1 VPFTNKQ
8 LAFKALQH
16 GLRHASDNSKMW
28 QNYMI
33 VAVDVGQ
40 LAEAARALSRV
51 ISSKNDG
58 VSLAVL
64 SKLVDAVARED
75 WNGGAGMDQPMST
88 TMGIGLLP
96 IVERLFEVV
105 ILPRVKESPRIYAI
119 YAKLFRWKEDW
130 AGALDCYMKAYR
142 SGIASDETVER
153 ELPRFKEAVEDLEEV
168 VDVMRLLGPRAKE
181 QEAAQGL
188 EKGKAKWS
196 DWKFQA
202 RTMVR
207 TFQGRTR
214 ETWALSS
221 TESNAE
227 FDS

>member
-40 LAEAARALSRV
+40 LSEAARALSRTLE
-51 ISSKNDG
+51 SKNARDAATQ
-58 VSLAVL
+58 VDLAVL
-64 SKLVDAVARED
+64 SKLVDAVTRED
-75 WNGGAGMDQPMST
+75 WNGGAGSRSPDQPYTSNEGM
-88 TMGIGLLP
+88 GLLP

-105 ILPRVKESPRIYAI
+105 ILPRVAETSRIYAI
-119 YAKLFRWKEDW
+119 YAKIFRWKEDW
-130 AGALDCYMKAYR
+130 AGALNCYMKAYR

-153 ELPRFKEAVEDLEEV
+153 ELPRFKDAVEDLEEL
-168 VDVMRLLGPRAKE
+168 VDVMRLLGPQAKE
-181 QEAAQGL
+181 QEAVQGL

-207 TFQGRTR
+207 TFQGRTKD
-214 ETWALSS
+214 T
-221 TESNAE
+221 
-227 FDS
+227 

>member
-1 VPFTNKQ
+1 
-8 LAFKALQH
+8 
-16 GLRHASDNSKMW
+16 
-28 QNYMI
+28 
-33 VAVDVGQ
+33 
-40 LAEAARALSRV
+40 
-51 ISSKNDG
+51 
-58 VSLAVL
+58 
-64 SKLVDAVARED
+64 
-75 WNGGAGMDQPMST
+75 
-88 TMGIGLLP
+88 
-96 IVERLFEVV
+96 
-105 ILPRVKESPRIYAI
+105 
-119 YAKLFRWKEDW
+119 
-130 AGALDCYMKAYR
+130 MKAYR